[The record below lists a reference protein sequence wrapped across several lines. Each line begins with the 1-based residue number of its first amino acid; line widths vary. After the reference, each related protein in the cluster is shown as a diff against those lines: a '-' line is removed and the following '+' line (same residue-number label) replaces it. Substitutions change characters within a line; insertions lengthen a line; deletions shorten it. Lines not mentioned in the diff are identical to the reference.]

1 MDTLQSGSAQA
12 DVPPERLPAASPRLR
27 LTLSVTGLK
36 AGDEDAVKA
45 EQALGHLPGV
55 IHAYVNPVTE
65 MAYIEYDPD
74 LTAEGKLT
82 AALDS
87 AGFRSLIAR
96 GDRVADAE

>member
-1 MDTLQSGSAQA
+1 MDTLQSGSAHA
-12 DVPPERLPAASPRLR
+12 DVPPERLSAVSPRLR

-45 EQALGHLPGV
+45 EQALEQLPGV

-74 LTAEGKLT
+74 VTAESELA

-87 AGFRSLIAR
+87 AEFRKASGCAP
-96 GDRVADAE
+96 